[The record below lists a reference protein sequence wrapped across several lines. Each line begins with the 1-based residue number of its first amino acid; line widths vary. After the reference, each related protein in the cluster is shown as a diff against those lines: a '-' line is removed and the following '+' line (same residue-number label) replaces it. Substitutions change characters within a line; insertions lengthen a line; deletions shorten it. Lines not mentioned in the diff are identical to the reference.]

1 MTKFFLSRGECNLK
15 TSRYVMFIGNKY
27 WLNKIAVIFYQ
38 YDVNSQ
44 NFVPEK
50 KNRFLMVLDNLKSN

>member
-1 MTKFFLSRGECNLK
+1 
-15 TSRYVMFIGNKY
+15 MFIGNKY
-27 WLNKIAVIFYQ
+27 WLNKIGVIFYQ
-38 YDVNSQ
+38 YDVNSK

>member
-1 MTKFFLSRGECNLK
+1 MTKNFLSRGECNLK

-50 KNRFLMVLDNLKSN
+50 KIGF

>member
-1 MTKFFLSRGECNLK
+1 MK

-50 KNRFLMVLDNLKSN
+50 KIGFKWYLTILRVIKSFLSPP